1 MHITIFSK
9 NFNLKKDIE
18 SYTNGLQI
26 NQSYD
31 TLSIIHEILFTKPD
45 LLVVDT
51 TKENILKL
59 YSQIKNENENNFENL
74 QILFLIDNFDQSFFQ
89 KLGFNIGDL
98 DYLKKPIEM
107 NQLIS
112 KLNFYNTLY
121 KMNNKLT
128 NIDEFITQ
136 YSQAVIKGEML
147 GIISHQWKQP
157 LNIIATSIIN
167 IELKSELEELEHKDV
182 EKSVSK
188 IHSTLEKITNMIHNF
203 EDIFQ
208 NSLSRTTFNT
218 NEAFFKS
225 IELMS
230 PQLNSRKIKISNSIP
245 KKIITTTNFKN
256 EFCQSILC
264 LLSIIQD
271 SIIKKHIDNKTFYGN
286 IKLHLQKDSDKIII
300 KIINSKI
307 EMSADEFNNRMSLNT
322 LLSSSDD
329 NNTKLFI
336 AKKIIEN
343 KLNGNLS
350 IINDTKD
357 VIFNITL

>member
-1 MHITIFSK
+1 MHVTIFS
-9 NFNLKKDIE
+9 NNSNLKKDIE
-18 SYTNGLQI
+18 AYTNGLHI

-31 TLSIIHEILFTKPD
+31 ASTIIHEILFTKPD
-45 LLVVDT
+45 LLIVDT

-59 YSQIKNENENNFENL
+59 YSKIKNESNFENL
-74 QILFLIDNFDQSFFQ
+74 QILFLIENFNQSFFQ
-89 KLGFNIGDL
+89 KLGYNIGDI
-98 DYLKKPIEM
+98 DYLNKPTEI

-112 KLNFYNTLY
+112 KLNFYNTLH
-121 KMNNKLT
+121 KMHHKLT

-167 IELKSELEELEHKDV
+167 IELKSELEELEHVDV

-203 EDIFQ
+203 EHIFE

-218 NEAFFKS
+218 NEACLRS

-230 PQLNSRKIKISNSIP
+230 PQLNSRKIKITNNIP
-245 KKIITTTNFKN
+245 KKVITTSNFEN
-256 EFCQSILC
+256 ELCQSILC

-271 SIIKKHIDNKTFYGN
+271 SIIKKHKEKKTFYGN
-286 IKLHLQKDSDKIII
+286 IKLLLDKDSDKIII

-307 EMSADEFNNRMSLNT
+307 EMSTDEFNNRMSLNT